1 MPNPNERK
9 FVKVLVGSWAC
20 SGVGISN
27 NATEKRTKE
36 WSIVVFNG
44 VSAVEHYFHVDPGY
58 KNYQYHFYNPSAV
71 EKEHVV
77 HVFP

>member
-1 MPNPNERK
+1 MY
-9 FVKVLVGSWAC
+9 L
-20 SGVGISN
+20 
-27 NATEKRTKE
+27 
-36 WSIVVFNG
+36 
-44 VSAVEHYFHVDPGY
+44 VDPGY